1 MGAFPLTGKN
11 RLFILL
17 PVTSSLKDLQ
27 AVEEKMTDTVL
38 REVAKDMAKVTPTV
52 AEVTLPKLKLD
63 ITTDMNR
70 LLGDI
75 GKLCVFTLKLFFFLV
90 QQSCLCAMAHCYKHN
105 RKK

>member
-75 GKLCVFTLKLFFFLV
+75 GKLCVFV
-90 QQSCLCAMAHCYKHN
+90 CVCVCVCVCACVCLSVCTYV
-105 RKK
+105 